1 MASVTG
7 WLNFKGSNA
16 KYFPHLMSG
25 LGADWVTFPP
35 EFLNLVIEHQTKSGD
50 TLPGGWVSL
59 A

>member
-1 MASVTG
+1 MG
-7 WLNFKGSNA
+7 WLNFKGSDR
-16 KYFPHLMSG
+16 KYFAHLMNG

-35 EFLNLVIEHQTKSGD
+35 EFLKLVIEHQTRSGD